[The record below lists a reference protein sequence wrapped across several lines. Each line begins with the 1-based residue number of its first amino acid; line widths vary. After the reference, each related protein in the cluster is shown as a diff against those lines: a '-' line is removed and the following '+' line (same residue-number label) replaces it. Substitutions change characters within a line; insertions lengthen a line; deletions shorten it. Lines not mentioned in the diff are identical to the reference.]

1 MVRDAALREAGLL
14 SSKMYGPSVFPAQ
27 LASIT
32 TEGTYGP
39 LEWKVSPGEDRY
51 RRSLYTFSK
60 RTAPFAL
67 YSTFDAP
74 TGEACIAR
82 REVSDTPLQALTL
95 LNDQV
100 FMEVAQAL
108 GRTMAD
114 AKGESD
120 EARAV
125 KLFRRCIIRPP
136 APDELSALV
145 DFVHQQRQRFAAKEL
160 DPAKIA
166 GASNGDGGDVI
177 ERATWTAAARAILNL
192 DEAVTKD

>member
-1 MVRDAALREAGLL
+1 VRDAALREAGLL

-27 LASIT
+27 IASIT

-100 FMEVAQAL
+100 FMEVAQEL

-114 AKGESD
+114 AAGETD
-120 EARAV
+120 ETRAA
-125 KLFRRCIIRPP
+125 KLFRRCIVRPP
-136 APDELSALV
+136 APEELAALI
-145 DFVHQQRQRFAAKEL
+145 DFVRQQRQRFAAKEL

-166 GASNGDGGDVI
+166 GATTADGDIV